1 MEIKTIYKQ
10 MDLRR
15 DFDEEVN
22 AALAGGWTLTRRDV
36 LDGRPL
42 PDNVYMHRG
51 LYAELVKYDPDPE
64 SAVLYRDPKEMDLMD
79 AVRMIYNT
87 CLLYDHCAHCPLE
100 DICEA
105 EVPYKWDPPA
115 EEVQP

>member
-15 DFDEEVN
+15 EFDEEVN
-22 AALAGGWTLTRRDV
+22 AALAAGWTLTRRDV

-42 PDNVYMHRG
+42 PDSVFMHRG
-51 LYAELVKYDPDPE
+51 LYAELVKDNPE
-64 SAVLYRDPKEMDLMD
+64 EGQKALDLMD

-87 CLLYDHCAHCPLE
+87 CLQYDRCADCPLE

-115 EEVQP
+115 KEVQP